1 MFVNMKKVFSL
12 LFFSVLINVT
22 AVYAQQDSLK
32 LVQLNQQIDDLVV
45 KQDTKALEGL
55 YADDF
60 VFSHGSGKVEGKAS
74 WLKTVGRAVYPSRQ
88 HDSVKVELHPGVA
101 VVKGQMHIRRN
112 DKDKVAIYH
121 LRYIRVYALR
131 GKQWQMISHSTT
143 EEKHDN

>member
-1 MFVNMKKVFSL
+1 MRNVFPL
-12 LFFSVLINVT
+12 IVFFILINTLTVS
-22 AVYAQQDSLK
+22 AQRDSLD
-32 LVQLNQQIDDLVV
+32 LVELNQRIDDLVV
-45 KQDTKALEGL
+45 KQDVKSLEDL

-60 VFSHGSGKVEGKAS
+60 VFSHGSGKVEGKES

-101 VVKGQMHIRRN
+101 VVKGKMDIRRN

>member
-1 MFVNMKKVFSL
+1 MKKVLFLTVSL
-12 LFFSVLINVT
+12 ISISALFAS
-22 AVYAQQDSLK
+22 AQTDSLK
-32 LVQLNQQIDDLVV
+32 LIGLNQEIDDLVV
-45 KQDTKALEGL
+45 KQDAKTLEGL

-60 VFSHGSGKVEGKAS
+60 VFSHGSGKVEGKAT
-74 WLKTVGRAVYPSRQ
+74 WLKTVGRTVYPSRQ
-88 HDSVKVELHPGVA
+88 HDSVKVEMHPGVA
-101 VVKGQMHIRRN
+101 IVKGKMAIKRN

>member
-1 MFVNMKKVFSL
+1 MKKYVPFIAM
-12 LFFSVLINVT
+12 LIFLHAH
-22 AVYAQQDSLK
+22 AVCAQGDSLA
-32 LVQLNQQIDDLVV
+32 LIALNQHIDDLVV
-45 KQDTKALEGL
+45 KRDVKLLQDL

-60 VFSHGSGKVEGKAS
+60 VFSHGSGKVEGKDS
-74 WLKTVGRAVYPSRQ
+74 WLKTVGKAVYPSRQ

-101 VVKGQMHIRRN
+101 VVKGKMDIRRN
-112 DKDKVAIYH
+112 DKDKVAVYH

>member
-1 MFVNMKKVFSL
+1 MKKHLALVFFIFLISEL
-12 LFFSVLINVT
+12 SVS
-22 AVYAQQDSLK
+22 AQQDSLK
-32 LVQLNQQIDDLVV
+32 LVELNQRIDDLVV
-45 KQDTKALEGL
+45 KQDAKTLEGL

-60 VFSHGSGKVEGKAS
+60 VFSHGSGKVEGKET
-74 WLKTVGRAVYPSRQ
+74 WLKTVGRTVYPSRQ
-88 HDSVKVELHPGVA
+88 HDSVKVEMHPGIA
-101 VVKGQMHIRRN
+101 IVKGKMDIQRK

>member
-1 MFVNMKKVFSL
+1 MKKALSL
-12 LFFSVLINVT
+12 ICFLVVIGVLSGS
-22 AVYAQQDSLK
+22 AQTDSLK
-32 LVQLNQQIDDLVV
+32 LIELNQQIDDLVV
-45 KQDTKALEGL
+45 KQDAKTLDGL

-74 WLKTVGRAVYPSRQ
+74 WLKTVARTVYPSRQ
-88 HDSVKVELHPGVA
+88 HDSVKVEMHPGIA
-101 VVKGQMHIRRN
+101 IVKGKMAIKRN